1 MTLLADLLIDT
12 GRFDEALPLAIDAK
26 ANCAKAFG
34 NEHWRTASAASAE
47 GAALA
52 GLEKYAEAEDLLVDS
67 VRILQND
74 AGALPFFVANA
85 KRWLAELYLAM
96 GRSEEAAKYR

>member
-1 MTLLADLLIDT
+1 M
-12 GRFDEALPLAIDAK
+12 
-26 ANCAKAFG
+26 
-34 NEHWRTASAASAE
+34 
-47 GAALA
+47 A
-52 GLEKYAEAEDLLVDS
+52 GLKKYAEAEDLLVDS

-74 AGALPFFVANA
+74 AGSLPFFVANA